1 MTTEQNVYSS
11 DLKVKSRRINRFD
24 LLLVFFVSLALWGLA
39 QNSQQINILLAYF
52 LLESANEAK

>member
-39 QNSQQINILLAYF
+39 QNSQQMAAPYAIGQPIEQLL
-52 LLESANEAK
+52 